1 MMLKILMCF
10 LSIVNKNMH
19 HKLSNTMMKM
29 EIQNEMG
36 LQNEV
41 MVQNDTIAKNETI
54 IQNDTY
60 RIERFLELIKNKKLY
75 DEEEIRW
82 DNGEVE
88 W

>member
-1 MMLKILMCF
+1 MI
-10 LSIVNKNMH
+10 
-19 HKLSNTMMKM
+19 KM
-29 EIQNEMG
+29 EIQNE
-36 LQNEV
+36 V
-41 MVQNDTIAKNETI
+41 MLQNDTITK
-54 IQNDTY
+54 NDTY

>member
-10 LSIVNKNMH
+10 LSIVNKNH
-19 HKLSNTMMKM
+19 HNLSNTMIKM
-29 EIQNEMG
+29 EIQNE
-36 LQNEV
+36 V
-41 MVQNDTIAKNETI
+41 MLQNDTITK
-54 IQNDTY
+54 NDTY

-82 DNGEVE
+82 DSGEVE